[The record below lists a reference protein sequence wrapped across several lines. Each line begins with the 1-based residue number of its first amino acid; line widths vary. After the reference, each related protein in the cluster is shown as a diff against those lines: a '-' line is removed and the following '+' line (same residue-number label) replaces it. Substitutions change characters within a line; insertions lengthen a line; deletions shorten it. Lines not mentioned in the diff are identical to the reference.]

1 MLLIEDTKMYFN
13 SIPDFLYPDFQ
24 NPGKYKLSKNIFRR
38 VRPRDSFNAV
48 YASTITY
55 TVRDGETPDTIAQ
68 KELGSFEW
76 YWTILIIN
84 NIINYQ
90 EDWPVQ
96 SDELEKIID
105 SKYGDLTDKPRHW
118 ETSEVRN
125 TMGDIVLEKGVIIEM
140 FQNNIEQNT
149 AGYWPKVRTPAGVT
163 NWSFTYI
170 DRFDTNGVIVEET
183 VSAPQVLVKITNR
196 EYEYQLN
203 ELKRS
208 IKLPKKSF
216 LTTMEKDLM
225 DLMKYDTQ
233 YKITDEGYR
242 ISENI

>member
-1 MLLIEDTKMYFN
+1 MYFN

-24 NPGKYKLSKNIFRR
+24 NPGRYKLSKNIFRR

-48 YASTITY
+48 YASTTSY
-55 TVRDGETPDTIAQ
+55 VVRDGETPDTIAQ
-68 KELGSFEW
+68 KQLGSYEW

-90 EDWPVQ
+90 EDWPLQ
-96 SDELEKIID
+96 SDELEKIVEN
-105 SKYGDLTDKPRHW
+105 KYGSLADKPRHW

-125 TMGDIVLEKGVIIEM
+125 TSGNVVLEQGVIIEM
-140 FQNNIEQNT
+140 FQNTPEQNT
-149 AGYWPKVRTPAGVT
+149 LGYWPKVRTPDGVT

-170 DRFDTNGVIVEET
+170 DRLDTDGAIVEKT
-183 VSAPQVLVKITNR
+183 LSAPQVLTKITNR

-203 ELKRS
+203 EIKRN
-208 IKLPKKSF
+208 IKLPRKSF
-216 LTTMEKDLM
+216 LGRMEKDLK
-225 DLMKYDTQ
+225 DLMAYDTQ

-242 ISENI
+242 MSEEI